1 MQSGGGGS
9 DTFAYFRADQSSG
22 ATYDLLADFNAA
34 ADKIDLDVMVS
45 GFDAAIQSG
54 ALSAGSFNADL
65 GAALSGLSAG
75 RAAFYTPDSGD
86 LAGSIF
92 LVVDANGIAGYQEG
106 EDYVFALP
114 STTLGDLAGHTDF
127 FI

>member
-1 MQSGGGGS
+1 V
-9 DTFAYFRADQSSG
+9 T
-22 ATYDLLADFNAA
+22 
-34 ADKIDLDVMVS
+34 

-65 GAALSGLSAG
+65 GAALSGLGAG
-75 RAAFYTPDSGD
+75 HAVVYAPNAGG
-86 LAGSIF
+86 LAGKIF
-92 LVVDANGIAGYQEG
+92 LVVDANGVAGYQEG

-114 STTLGDLAGHTDF
+114 ATTLGDLAGHTDF